1 MSTDVCTYTEDE
13 VLAYVAR
20 EMEPEAEAAMAE
32 HLGECEACCD
42 QAVEFRQLEQVLPTC
57 CKKETIR
64 WHGFE
69 TPFGRTY
76 VAASDAGLVRV
87 SWQQPDD
94 DAFVGEQETRF
105 PGHPVVYDPEALAEA
120 EHQLGEYFGGERS
133 AFDLPVDLSALSK
146 FERSVLEGASRLPF
160 GTVVPYSELARRIGR
175 PKAAR
180 AVGNAL
186 GHNPVAIV
194 VPCHRVV
201 RRDGGLG
208 GYGGG
213 VEYKEALLTIEGRED
228 LLRAS

>member
-1 MSTDVCTYTEDE
+1 MSADVCTYTEDE

-20 EMEPEAEAAMAE
+20 EMDPEAEAVMAE

-42 QAVEFRQLEQVLPTC
+42 QAVEFRQLDLVLPTC
-57 CKKETIR
+57 CEEETIR
-64 WHGFE
+64 WHDFE
-69 TPFGRTY
+69 TPFGRMY
-76 VAASDAGLVRV
+76 VAASDNGLVRL

-94 DAFVGEQETRF
+94 DAFVREQESRF
-105 PGHPVVYDPEALAEA
+105 PGRPVMRDPEALAEA
-120 EHQLGEYFGGERS
+120 ERQMGEYFDGARTE
-133 AFDLPVDLSALSK
+133 FDLEVDLSALSE
-146 FERSVLEGASRLPF
+146 FERSVLGGASRLPF

-201 RRDGGLG
+201 RQDGTLG
-208 GYGGG
+208 GYTGGL
-213 VEYKEALLTIEGRED
+213 EYKEALLTIEGRED